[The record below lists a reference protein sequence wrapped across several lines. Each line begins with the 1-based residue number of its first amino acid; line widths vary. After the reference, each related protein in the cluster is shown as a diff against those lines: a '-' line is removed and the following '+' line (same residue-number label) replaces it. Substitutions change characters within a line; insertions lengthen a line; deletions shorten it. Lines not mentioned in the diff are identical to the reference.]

1 MVVFQ
6 ISKFAGFNLVEDEG
20 SDMNQFDQQDFKSNL
35 DFVDLRFIFVFK
47 YIWAPRWKPHV
58 SHCFMYKPMLATS

>member
-6 ISKFAGFNLVEDEG
+6 IGKFAGFNLVEDKG

-35 DFVDLRFIFVFK
+35 NFIDLRLYLYLICISL
-47 YIWAPRWKPHV
+47 Y
-58 SHCFMYKPMLATS
+58 L